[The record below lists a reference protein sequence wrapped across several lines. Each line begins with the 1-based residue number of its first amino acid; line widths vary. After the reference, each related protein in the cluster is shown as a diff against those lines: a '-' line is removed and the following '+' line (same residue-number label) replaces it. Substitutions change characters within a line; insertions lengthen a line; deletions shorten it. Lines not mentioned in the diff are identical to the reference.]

1 MKSLILFLFAL
12 PVSTFIFGQASN
24 QDLIAHYTF
33 NNSSTDVSP
42 NQNNGEKQGD
52 IQAAADRFGNP
63 CGALHF
69 NGINSFISVPNSPSL
84 QSPTSGITVAV
95 WFRLDKDTNGR
106 RNVVILSKG
115 SKQPQYRAKM
125 VQQFIEGI
133 STISLGDNFTYLD
146 KDYNHHILET
156 EKWYFLTL
164 TYSDNWTYAYLNGQR
179 IWQNMQSG
187 SFMMNDQPLEIGR
200 DLSSPIPYFAG
211 CLDDLRIYNRALD
224 VSEIEAL
231 YKDETGKL
239 QEQNFS
245 MKMPRNI
252 ELNTEKGQCYATVNF
267 ALPHVTISC
276 GGYELNQ
283 LTGKAPGSN
292 FAPGDNL
299 ITFQATTPGKILKD
313 SFHIK
318 VHDYDAPVLQCPM
331 NLIANSPDGKP
342 IKMEYPPVKMWDNCP
357 NAQLKLVNGL
367 ASGTNFPIGTTQVT
381 YSATDASG
389 NNSECSFSITI
400 HKTSQPAKNTNEPTT
415 KNYSAPNAVSQP
427 KKTTTTQELSM
438 NCQTDIF
445 KDSEKG
451 KCGVEVDYK
460 APNLRNSPKAKT
472 IQTTGL
478 PSGSFFPIGITTNT
492 FVASDL
498 SGTTEECVFNVHV
511 KDIELPEINCPG
523 DSIII
528 LNPGRRGV
536 IFQYQTPRANDNCA
550 IDSIVQTEGSVSGCF
565 LPVGVHRFAFEAK
578 DLSGNVKRCSFL
590 VTVESS
596 PETNTGKAPTF
607 IDENLNIGDDTITY
621 EHKIET
627 DNCLLTIY
635 MYDDGEEDN
644 DTVSIVFNN
653 QVIVN
658 REMIRLKE
666 NGAIKR
672 FISLISGTENYI
684 AAKAWNTG
692 KYGLNTL
699 KIDVYEG
706 YIDND
711 KKGLR
716 GKKPILSKVLHS
728 RPGAAGGIILKCKW

>member
-1 MKSLILFLFAL
+1 MDF
-12 PVSTFIFGQASN
+12 
-24 QDLIAHYTF
+24 
-33 NNSSTDVSP
+33 SP
-42 NQNNGEKQGD
+42 NLNNGQKQGD
-52 IQAAADRFGNP
+52 IQPATDRFGNP

-69 NGINSFISVPNSPSL
+69 NGINSFITVPNSPSL
-84 QSPTSGITVAV
+84 QSPSSEITVAV
-95 WFRLDKDTNGR
+95 WFRLDKDSNGI

-115 SKQPQYRAKM
+115 DKRPQYRAKYT
-125 VQQFIEGI
+125 QQFKEGI
-133 STISLGDNFTYLD
+133 SIISLGDNFTSPD
-146 KDYNHHILET
+146 KNYNNHLLET

-164 TYSDNWTYAYLNGQR
+164 TYSDNWSSAYLNGQR
-179 IWQNMQSG
+179 IWQNMHAGDFSV
-187 SFMMNDQPLEIGR
+187 NDQPLEIGR
-200 DLSSPIPYFAG
+200 DLSSAAPYFSG
-211 CLDDLRIYNRALD
+211 CLDDLRIYNRALTP
-224 VSEIEAL
+224 SEIEAL
-231 YKDETGKL
+231 FKDETGKL

-267 ALPHVTISC
+267 ALPHVNISC
-276 GGYELNQ
+276 GSFELKQ
-283 LTGKAPGSN
+283 LTGKAPGSK
-292 FAPGDNL
+292 FAPGENL
-299 ITFQATTPGKILKD
+299 ILFEATTLGKSLKD
-313 SFHIK
+313 SFYIK
-318 VHDYDAPVLQCPM
+318 VHDHDAPILQCPM
-331 NLIANSPDGKP
+331 NLIANSPDGN
-342 IKMEYPPVKMWDNCP
+342 PVKLDYPKINMWDNCP
-357 NAQLKLVNGL
+357 NAQLKLTKGL
-367 ASGTNFPIGTTQVT
+367 MSGAGFPVGTTQVT
-381 YSATDASG
+381 YTATDASG
-389 NNSECSFSITI
+389 NSSECSFSVTVN
-400 HKTSQPAKNTNEPTT
+400 KVSSSVKNTNEPAVNNNLN
-415 KNYSAPNAVSQP
+415 KNVNPP
-427 KKTTTTQELSM
+427 TKKTGEATELSM

-460 APNLRNSPKAKT
+460 APNIRNSPKAKT
-472 IQTTGL
+472 IQTSGL
-478 PSGSFFPIGITTNT
+478 PSGSFFPIGITVNT

-498 SGTTEECVFNVHV
+498 SGTSEDCVFNVHV
-511 KDIELPEINCPG
+511 KDSELPAINCPG

-536 IFQYQTPRANDNCA
+536 IFHYAIPKATDNCS
-550 IDSIVQTEGSVSGCF
+550 IDSIIQTEGSVSGCF

-578 DLSGNVKRCSFL
+578 DPTGNVARCSFL

-627 DNCLLTIY
+627 NNCLLTIY

-711 KKGLR
+711 KKELR